1 MPKRD
6 DSSPPLPSEEPQLSK
21 AAGSGPLLAL
31 VYRDLLLLARNRMA
45 NLPPGQTLRPR
56 DLVHEAYLR
65 ISAEKRAPF
74 EGRKHFFFAAARAMH
89 DILVEQARR
98 KASQKRG
105 GNVKR
110 TAIEGLD
117 IAIKAPADDILALHG
132 ALENLDEHQRQI
144 VDLRF
149 FAGLTM
155 EETARIVDVPL
166 RSLGRQWRYIRAR
179 LRADLTSPEER
190 ATHNGHRGA

>member
-6 DSSPPLPSEEPQLSK
+6 DGSSPPPRSEEAKLPK
-21 AAGSGPLLAL
+21 AVGSGSLLAL
-31 VYRDLLLLARNRMA
+31 VYSDLLLLARNRMA
-45 NLPPGQTLRPR
+45 KLPPGETLRPR

-65 ISAEKRAPF
+65 ISAEKKTPF

-98 KASQKRG
+98 KATQKRG

-110 TAIEGLD
+110 TAMEGLD
-117 IAIKAPADDILALHG
+117 VAIKAPADDILALHG
-132 ALENLDEHQRQI
+132 ALENLDEHQRRV

-155 EETARIVDVPL
+155 EETARIVDIPV
-166 RSLGRQWRYIRAR
+166 RSLGREWRYIRAR
-179 LRADLTSPEER
+179 LRADLTSPGDR
-190 ATHNGHRGA
+190 ATPAGSL